1 MNLEA
6 RIQAFALLGKKIQGL
21 SSGEKEKLYEKAT
34 QLNPWFTPASID
46 LSFNGIAHLL
56 NEKNLSAWASGYN
69 LSTEKEKKV
78 GVAMAGNIPLV
89 GFHDYLCVL
98 LSGNQLVAKLSSQDP
113 FLLTEIHSW
122 LIDIEPQFENKIH
135 FEERLKNV
143 DAIIATGSDN
153 TARYFE
159 YYFRNLP
166 HIIRKNR
173 SSCAILMGEES
184 TDHLMEFGQDVFS
197 YFGLGCRNVSKLY
210 VPEGYAFD
218 TLLKTWEPYKAIADH
233 HKYANN
239 YWYQKSIMLM
249 DQIPFL
255 DNGFVILTQKEQLV
269 SPISVVYYETYK
281 DQADL
286 KQKLEIQK
294 DKIQC
299 MVSANGWF
307 EGSVPFGKAQMPE
320 LWDYAD
326 GIDTM
331 RFLGDEGFF

>member
-1 MNLEA
+1 MAAGLERA
-6 RIQAFALLGKKIQGL
+6 TAVTGEQHGKIVVIVPVAVADATAIDNHAIVQERALALLHRFEFLQ
-21 SSGEKEKLYEKAT
+21 
-34 QLNPWFTPASID
+34 
-46 LSFNGIAHLL
+46 
-56 NEKNLSAWASGYN
+56 
-69 LSTEKEKKV
+69 KV
-78 GVAMAGNIPLV
+78 GELRDVEPVDFRNLRLLLLLAAVVRQVVVAVRDANERIRTIAAV
-89 GFHDYLCVL
+89 VRHDE
-98 LSGNQLVAKLSSQDP
+98 GRD
-113 FLLTEIHSW
+113 
-122 LIDIEPQFENKIH
+122 
-135 FEERLKNV
+135 
-143 DAIIATGSDN
+143 
-153 TARYFE
+153 ARYFE

-269 SPISVVYYETYK
+269 SPISVVYYETYN

-320 LWDYAD
+320 LWDYSD